1 MNRSISIIIPV
12 YNVGEF
18 ISECLESVIRQTY
31 NGPLECILIDDCSTD
46 ESFHI
51 AKERLEQYDG
61 RIVFHLVRHEM
72 NRGLSASRNTGI
84 RFSNGD
90 YLYFLDS
97 DDWITDDCIERLA
110 LPLQTKDYDIVVG
123 DYDQTSNSYVHLSL
137 DAPEGEHYSHGS
149 IFDIGCN
156 RGVYVMSVNK
166 LFRKRYLTE
175 NQLFFEE
182 GKIHE
187 DEIMAFDISC
197 SLKSIYV
204 VKEITYHYRIRENSI
219 MGLSKKNDKKIIEGR
234 LGVLKCI
241 QERVLSK
248 YSHISGIYDFY
259 MFWVRRTFNMLSSV
273 KQNRENLGLI
283 QSLSEGFLKVIPT
296 ITYLDNKHYRLVYYA
311 CKKDQTF
318 LRYKYVTEVYSRK
331 LMGRVMRNILTLLP
345 RCQ

>member
-1 MNRSISIIIPV
+1 MSMSVSIIIPV
-12 YNVGEF
+12 YNVAPY
-18 ISECLESVIRQTY
+18 ITDCIQSVMRQTY
-31 NGPLECILIDDCSTD
+31 KGELECLVVDDCGNDNSI
-46 ESFHI
+46 EI
-51 AKERLEQYDG
+51 AKNLVSQYKG
-61 RIVFHLVRHEM
+61 PISFRFLHHEY
-72 NRGLSASRNTGI
+72 NRGLSAARNTGI
-84 RFSNGD
+84 RLSIGD

-137 DAPEGEHYSHGS
+137 DASEGEHFSHGP
-149 IFDIGCN
+149 IFDIACN

-175 NQLFFEE
+175 NQLLFEE

-219 MGLSKKNDKKIIEGR
+219 MGLSRNNDKKLIEGR

-241 QERVLSK
+241 QERVESK

-259 MFWVRRTFNMLSSV
+259 MFWVQRMFKMLSSV
-273 KQNRENLGLI
+273 YLNRENLELI
-283 QSLSEGFLKVIPT
+283 QSLSEGFLKVIPK
-296 ITYLDNKHYRLVYYA
+296 ITYLDNKHNRLIYFV
-311 CKKDQTF
+311 CKKDQTY
-318 LRYKYVTEVYSRK
+318 LRYKYVTEVYSRE
-331 LMGRVMRNILTLLP
+331 LMGRVMRNVLDLLP
-345 RCQ
+345 HCQ